1 MRRVGLT
8 GGIGSGKSTA
18 GRLLADRGAVVL
30 DADTFARD
38 AVAAGTPGFDA
49 VIARFGDEL
58 VGADGQLDRA
68 ALASIVFADER
79 ARKDLEAI
87 VHPEV
92 RRRIADGI
100 AASAGSDRVL
110 VLESPLLIETGSD
123 LDCDAVVVIAAPLET
138 RVERLVARGMDEGD
152 ARARVAAQSTLRQQ
166 ARAADIL
173 LDNEGTPEEL
183 EEQVDG
189 LWADLRAR
197 AAARG

>member
-1 MRRVGLT
+1 MV
-8 GGIGSGKSTA
+8 
-18 GRLLADRGAVVL
+18 
-30 DADTFARD
+30 
-38 AVAAGTPGFDA
+38 
-49 VIARFGDEL
+49 
-58 VGADGQLDRA
+58 
-68 ALASIVFADER
+68 
-79 ARKDLEAI
+79 
-87 VHPEV
+87 
-92 RRRIADGI
+92 
-100 AASAGSDRVL
+100 

-123 LDCDAVVVIAAPLET
+123 RDCDAVVVIAAPLET